1 MEKVLAG
8 EHGCDEILSEVG
20 DLADKLCSL
29 CTAESDEDRLLD
41 SSLGTKMFDLGRS
54 CVTELLALLTD
65 SSGNDNRRK

>member
-41 SSLGTKMFDLGRS
+41 SSLGTKMFDLGLS
-54 CVTELLALLTD
+54 CVTELLPD
-65 SSGNDNRRK
+65 SSGKDNRRK